1 MDRRTV
7 LAFILIAVVLAIN
20 LVFMDKTA
28 PRRPVPGAA
37 PESVATRAPAALVPG
52 APAAPSAPS
61 QVAPFT
67 PAGEAEPEIVVHTPL
82 YRARISM
89 AGGVITEFALESY
102 ERAGVGKVDLIA
114 PPGERDGGA
123 LAWKLHTPAGDVDL
137 SRARFEP
144 AMDVPASGTVEVA
157 AGSEPRRLTLRCPA
171 DGGGAVLK
179 HFVFD
184 PGSYAFRVE
193 LEVEP
198 GPGMPRVER
207 YTLAWTRGLPT
218 TEVNQSDDWF
228 SFAVETRINH
238 EVQRVHAGG
247 RMPLGRGG
255 GEKVT
260 ERSGELAW
268 MCMKSKYFTVALIP
282 EPAENGSVRLRTDPS
297 THWMGMEVT
306 QPLPWKGSPREVYR
320 IYAGPIAYKLL
331 AAQGVGLE
339 AIVDLGFRWVRPFS
353 RVILAFM
360 NFLHGFIPN
369 YGVIILILST
379 LAKLVFW
386 PLSKKSFRSMREMQN
401 LQPLMQELKRRYE
414 NDPKELNRQM
424 MELYRQKGVNP
435 LGGCMPLVVQMP
447 IFIALYSVLR
457 SSIDLRNA
465 PFVLWIDNL
474 AAPDELF
481 HLPISLPFLGHS
493 FNLLP
498 LLMGAAMLW
507 QSRLSPT
514 TAASGPAAQQQA
526 IMRWAMPIM
535 MTIFFYKVPSGLVLY
550 WLVNTALSVWQQVMI
565 NRSYAPAA
573 AVSTELAKRDT
584 QGGEDHGAPDR
595 GDGRKRSGSAGKSA
609 GRAGSPAE

>member
-20 LVFMDKTA
+20 LVFMDKTT
-28 PRRPVPGAA
+28 PRRPAPGSVAESLAVRSPSERGLGEAA
-37 PESVATRAPAALVPG
+37 PPAT
-52 APAAPSAPS
+52 PS
-61 QVAPFT
+61 QVAPFA
-67 PAGEAEPEIVVHTPL
+67 PAGETEPEVVVHTPL

-89 AGGVITEFALESY
+89 AGAVITAFELEHY
-102 ERAGVGKVDLIA
+102 DRADGGKVDLIA
-114 PPGERDGGA
+114 PAGDRTGAA
-123 LAWKLHTPAGDVDL
+123 LAWVLHTPGGDVDL

-144 AMDVPASGTVEVA
+144 GTNVPASGTVEVA
-157 AGSEPRRLTLRCPA
+157 AGAEPRRLTLRCPA
-171 DGGGAVLK
+171 AGGGAVLK

-184 PGSYAFRVE
+184 PQSYAVHVE
-193 LEVEP
+193 LELEP
-198 GPGMPRVER
+198 GPAMPRVER
-207 YTLAWTRGLPT
+207 YTLAWSRGVPT
-218 TEVNQSDDWF
+218 TEMNQSDDWF
-228 SFAVETRINH
+228 SFAVESRVNH
-238 EVQRVHAGG
+238 QVQRVHAGG
-247 RMPLGRGG
+247 RMALGRGG
-255 GEKVT
+255 REKVT
-260 ERSGELAW
+260 ELSGELEW

-306 QPLPWKGSPREVYR
+306 QPLPWKGSPREAYR
-320 IYAGPIAYKLL
+320 IYAGPISYKLL

-339 AIVDLGFRWVRPFS
+339 AIVELGWSWVRPFS
-353 RVILAFM
+353 RLILAFM

-369 YGVIILILST
+369 YGVIILILSS

-401 LQPLMQELKRRYE
+401 LQPLMQELRRRYE

-474 AAPDELF
+474 AAPDALF
-481 HLPISLPFLGHS
+481 HLPFPLPILGRT

-507 QSRLSPT
+507 QSRLSPSP
-514 TAASGPAAQQQA
+514 AATGPAAQQQA

-535 MTIFFYKVPSGLVLY
+535 MTVFFYKVPSGLVLY
-550 WLVNTALSVWQQVMI
+550 WLVNTVLSVWQQVMI

-573 AVSTELAKRDT
+573 AVSTEPAKREP
-584 QGGEDHGAPDR
+584 QGGDDHGAPDR
-595 GDGRKRSGSAGKSA
+595 GDGRKRTGSAGKSA